1 MDLDSLTQNVSEWLR
16 GTGPESDI
24 VVSTRI
30 RLARN
35 LAQFPFASKASD
47 DVKAQIVGQ
56 MQGVLTELPIA
67 KPLSWVDVEALN
79 DVDRQFLVERQLI
92 SRELADSAWPRGVA
106 VAQTEDIAI
115 MVNEEDHLRLQ
126 VLRSGLAFDDCWEEM
141 NAIDDAIE
149 ERVTYAFDDMFG
161 YLTAC
166 PTNAGTGI
174 RVSVMMH
181 LPALVQTREVSKV
194 FNALQKINVAV
205 RGLYGE
211 GSQALGDF
219 YQISNQFT
227 LGMSETQII
236 DKVRE
241 VIPMILK
248 YERKA
253 RAEMLEAKRADLHDY
268 ISRCYGTLCSAQK
281 LSSEETMQLL
291 SSVRL
296 GVNLGLINSVRLQTL
311 NQLFIQIQR
320 AHLQKLK
327 HVELSKSERDAT
339 RAALIR
345 QRLTAE
351 RKELGEV

>member
-79 DVDRQFLVERQLI
+79 EVDRQFLVERQLI

-106 VAQTEDIAI
+106 VAQTEDVAI

-149 ERVTYAFDDMFG
+149 ERVTYAFDDTFG

-296 GVNLGLINSVRLQTL
+296 GVNLGLIDSVRLQTL